1 MAQLDRDLKLM
12 AAAVLFYAFG
22 LGLYMQLLYVY
33 ALDLGASRFDIGLL
47 AAVGLATTALSSLP
61 GAWAAARFRL
71 KPVIAWVWWL
81 IVAAGLCY
89 VVAPTWQWLIP
100 GLVLTGLSMANN
112 PAMKAYVHLKSE
124 EGRVARNMTLVYGSV
139 PLGFA
144 VSPLLGGYLAD
155 TSSMRTVFALS
166 TALYVVSALAAAL
179 LRDTPYHAPA
189 GSCSLRAATG
199 NRRFCRYVLFFLLG
213 YLAVYVAQA
222 FLTPYLA
229 QVHDQSKTA
238 LGIYASL
245 AAAGAAAMTPFWG
258 RVVDLRGGRSSIA
271 GVLVLVALGCVLLIA
286 GDSPVVWALAM
297 FCCGSFDALRFVTNG
312 IVCRS
317 FGEMP
322 LAWGYAVFDTAMG
335 LPMAGGA
342 LLGGVLYQIGYT
354 LPFVFAVA
362 MAVGLLVVLV
372 VAPRDTACEE
382 PCTGT

>member
-1 MAQLDRDLKLM
+1 M

-22 LGLYMQLLYVY
+22 LGLYLQLLYVY

-81 IVAAGLCY
+81 VVAAGLCY

-112 PAMKAYVHLKSE
+112 PAMKAYVHLKSD
-124 EGRVARNMTLVYGSV
+124 EGRVARSMTLVYGSV
-139 PLGFA
+139 PLGLV

-155 TSSMRTVFALS
+155 TFGMRTVFALS

-213 YLAVYVAQA
+213 YLAVYIAQA

-258 RVVDLRGGRSSIA
+258 RVADLRGGRSSIA
-271 GVLVLVALGCVLLIA
+271 GVLVLVALGCVLLLA
-286 GDSPVVWALAM
+286 GGSPVVWGLAM

-317 FGEMP
+317 FGAMP
-322 LAWGYAVFDTAMG
+322 LAWGFAVFDTAMG

-342 LLGGVLYQIGYT
+342 LLGGVLYQLGYA

-362 MAVGLLVVLV
+362 VAAVLLVVLAV
-372 VAPRDTACEE
+372 VPRDLVCEADG
-382 PCTGT
+382 TGT

>member
-1 MAQLDRDLKLM
+1 M

-22 LGLYMQLLYVY
+22 LGLYLPLLYVY
-33 ALDLGASRFDIGLL
+33 ALELGASRFDIGLL

-81 IVAAGLCY
+81 VVVAGLCY
-89 VVAPTWQWLIP
+89 VLAPTWQWLVP

-112 PAMKAYVHLKSE
+112 PAMKAYVHLKSDD
-124 EGRVARNMTLVYGSV
+124 GRVARSMTLVYGSV
-139 PLGFA
+139 PLGLI

-155 TSSMRTVFALS
+155 VFGMRTVFALS
-166 TALYVVSALAAAL
+166 TVLYVVSALAASL

-199 NRRFCRYVLFFLLG
+199 NRPFRRYVLFFLLG

-229 QVHDQSKTA
+229 QVHDQGKTA

-245 AAAGAAAMTPFWG
+245 AAAGAAAMTPLWG
-258 RVVDLRGGRSSIA
+258 RVADLRGGRLSIA
-271 GVLVLVALGCVLLIA
+271 GVLVLVALGCVLLLA
-286 GDSPVVWALAM
+286 GGGPAVWALAM

-342 LLGGVLYQIGYT
+342 LLGGLLYQMGYA
-354 LPFVFAVA
+354 LPFVFAIAVA
-362 MAVGLLVVLV
+362 GVLLVVLAV
-372 VAPRDTACEE
+372 VPGDVACEE
-382 PCTGT
+382 TGTGT